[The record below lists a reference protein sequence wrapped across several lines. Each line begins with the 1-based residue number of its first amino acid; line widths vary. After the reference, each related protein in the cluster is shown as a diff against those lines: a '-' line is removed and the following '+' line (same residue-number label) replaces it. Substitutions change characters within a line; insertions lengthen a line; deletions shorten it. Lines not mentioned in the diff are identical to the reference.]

1 MNFKGLVQKG
11 VPQIMDITSIKSV
24 LHYLT
29 KNILPTKFE
38 TAQQPDPNT
47 VQLCFRGI
55 DSQTWLE
62 VSWNGD
68 SPRILKI
75 KKPEKIGRE
84 STLSKQIRYGLKY
97 MALVSIDQDNFERVI
112 KFGFVKKPGDEISK
126 YLIFELMGKH
136 SNIFYLDNKHKI
148 IAVGKQI
155 KSSQSSFRTI
165 STGSIYSGPPVNLKK
180 QPREDETFQSW
191 KDSISIVP
199 ESLKYCLINTYQGVS
214 PILTKQIEVVSKT
227 GNSEIMEK
235 NIDFISDSDLKEI
248 FKNWKIWIIRFKNN
262 KFNFSIFN
270 KDFYC
275 VWFLDKEINYENKI
289 DLCTGL
295 ENYYDNHLKQKKLKL
310 LEKKI
315 EGIIFK
321 QTNTE
326 KRNLD
331 IQYNLLKKSENYE
344 LYKEKADNIFSL
356 NELNKRDII
365 KGQKL
370 YKKSKKLKRSGELI
384 KERLS
389 IYKTNLER
397 LDEFTTLLEN
407 LNSLNHEELVVRI
420 KLLEEIMEEICNEF
434 NINIKRQKEYKKSTS
449 EIQSLPIQVDTPT
462 GLKLQV
468 GRNMRQ
474 NELISFKF
482 SKKGDLWFHA
492 QESPGSHVVLK
503 SSSQEASEQ
512 DLQIAADLAALFSKA
527 KRNIKVPINL
537 VKIKDLQKIKK
548 GGPGCVS
555 FKNGEIIWGNPTRG
569 EDYIK
574 KNLKTVI

>member
-1 MNFKGLVQKG
+1 MQKG
-11 VPQIMDITSIKSV
+11 VPQIMDITSIRSV
-24 LHYLT
+24 LHYLS

-38 TAQQPDPNT
+38 TAQQPEPNT
-47 VQLCFRGI
+47 IQLCFRGV

-75 KKPEKIGRE
+75 NKPEKIGRE

-97 MALVSIDQDNFERVI
+97 MALISIDQDDFERVI
-112 KFGFVKKPGDEISK
+112 KFSFAKKPGDEISK

-155 KSSQSSFRTI
+155 NSNQSSFRTI
-165 STGSIYSGPPVNLKK
+165 STGSIYSDPPANLKK
-180 QPREDETFQSW
+180 QPIEDESFQAW
-191 KDSISIVP
+191 KESISTVP
-199 ESLKYCLINTYQGVS
+199 DSLKYCLINTYQGVS
-214 PILTKQIEVVSKT
+214 PILTKQLEALSST
-227 GNSEIMEK
+227 SDSEIMEK
-235 NIDFISDSDLKEI
+235 NIDFISDTDLKKI
-248 FKNWKIWIIRFKNN
+248 FKSWKIWINRFKKNN
-262 KFNFSIFN
+262 FNFSLF
-270 KDFYC
+270 KRYFYC
-275 VWFLDKEINYENKI
+275 VWFLDIEINNENKI

-295 ENYYDNHLKQKKLKL
+295 ENYYDYHLKQKKLEL
-310 LEKKI
+310 LIKKI
-315 EGIIFK
+315 DGIIFK

-326 KRNLD
+326 KKNLNF
-331 IQYNLLKKSENYE
+331 QYDLLSKSENYE
-344 LYKEKADNIFSL
+344 IYKEKADKIFSIKDI
-356 NELNKRDII
+356 NKQDII
-365 KGQKL
+365 RGQKL
-370 YKKSKKLKRSGELI
+370 YKKSKKLKRSRELI
-384 KERLS
+384 KERLNF
-389 IYKTNLER
+389 YKGKVER
-397 LDEFTTLLEN
+397 LDEFKTFIEN
-407 LNSLNHEELVVRI
+407 LNSLNHEKLYVRI
-420 KLLEEIMEEICNEF
+420 KIVEEIIEEVCNEF
-434 NINIKRQKEYKKSTS
+434 NIKIKKQREENKNSS
-449 EIQSLPIQVDTPT
+449 EKRSSPIQVSTPT
-462 GLKLQV
+462 GLKLQI

-474 NELISFKF
+474 NDLISFKF

-503 SSSQEASEQ
+503 SSSQEVSEQ

-555 FKNGEIIWGNPTRG
+555 FKNVEIIWGNPTRG

-574 KNLKTVI
+574 KNLKTLI

>member
-1 MNFKGLVQKG
+1 MQKG
-11 VPQIMDITSIKSV
+11 VPQIMDITSIRSV
-24 LHYLT
+24 LHYLS

-38 TAQQPDPNT
+38 TAQQPQPNT
-47 VQLCFRGI
+47 IQLCFRGVN
-55 DSQTWLE
+55 SQTWLE

-68 SPRILKI
+68 SPRILI
-75 KKPEKIGRE
+75 INKPEKIGRE

-97 MALVSIDQDNFERVI
+97 MALISIEQDNFERVI
-112 KFGFVKKPGDEISK
+112 KFGFAKKPGDEINK

-136 SNIFYLDNKHKI
+136 SNIFYLDNKQKI

-155 KSSQSSFRTI
+155 NSSQSSFRTI

-180 QPREDETFQSW
+180 QPREDESFQSW
-191 KDSISIVP
+191 KESISTVP

-214 PILTKQIEVVSKT
+214 PILTKQLEVVSKT
-227 GNSEIMEK
+227 SDTEIMEK
-235 NIDFISDSDLKEI
+235 NIDFISDSNLKEI
-248 FKNWKIWIIRFKNN
+248 FKSWNNWINRFKNN
-262 KFNFSIFN
+262 NFNFSLFN
-270 KDFYC
+270 RVFYC
-275 VWFLDKEINYENKI
+275 VWFLDEEINHENKI

-295 ENYYDNHLKQKKLKL
+295 ENYYDYHLKQKKLEL
-310 LEKKI
+310 LIKKI

-321 QTNTE
+321 QSNTE
-326 KRNLD
+326 KKNLNL
-331 IQYNLLKKSENYE
+331 QYDLLKKSENYE
-344 LYKEKADNIFSL
+344 VYKKKADNIFTS
-356 NELNKRDII
+356 NEIKKRDVI

-370 YKKSKKLKRSGELI
+370 YKKSKKLKRSRELI
-384 KERLS
+384 KERLN
-389 IYKTNLER
+389 IYKTNLDR

-407 LNSLNHEELVVRI
+407 LNSLNHEELYVKI

-434 NINIKRQKEYKKSTS
+434 NINLKRHREVKKSKS
-449 EIQSLPIQVDTPT
+449 EIKSSPIQIDTPA

-474 NELISFKF
+474 NDLISFKF

-503 SSSQEASEQ
+503 SSSQAASEQ

-537 VKIKDLQKIKK
+537 VKIKDLQKIKT

-555 FKNGEIIWGNPTRG
+555 FKNVEIIWGNPTRG

-574 KNLKTVI
+574 KNLKRVI

>member
-1 MNFKGLVQKG
+1 MQKG
-11 VPQIMDITSIKSV
+11 FPQIMDVTSIRSV
-24 LHYLT
+24 LHYLR

-38 TAQQPDPNT
+38 TAQQPEPNT
-47 VQLCFRGI
+47 IQLCFRGV

-75 KKPEKIGRE
+75 NKPEKIGRE

-97 MALVSIDQDNFERVI
+97 MALTSINQDDFERVI
-112 KFGFVKKPGDEISK
+112 KFGFAKKPGDELSK

-136 SNIFYLDNKHKI
+136 SNIFYLDNKNKI
-148 IAVGKQI
+148 IALGKQI
-155 KSSQSSFRTI
+155 NSSQSSFRTI
-165 STGSIYSGPPVNLKK
+165 STGSIYSDPPVNLKK
-180 QPREDETFQSW
+180 QPREDESFQSW
-191 KDSISIVP
+191 KESISTVP

-214 PILTKQIEVVSKT
+214 PILTKQLEVFSNT
-227 GNSEIMEK
+227 SDSEMMEK
-235 NIDFISDSDLKEI
+235 NIDFISDANLKEI
-248 FKNWKIWIIRFKNN
+248 FQSWKIWINRFKNN
-262 KFNFSIFN
+262 NFNFSIFN
-270 KDFYC
+270 KFFYC
-275 VWFLDKEINYENKI
+275 VWFLDKEINHENKI

-295 ENYYDNHLKQKKLKL
+295 ENYYEYHLKQKKLEFL
-310 LEKKI
+310 VKKI

-321 QTNTE
+321 QTNNE
-326 KRNLD
+326 KKNLNF
-331 IQYNLLKKSENYE
+331 QYDLLSKSETYE
-344 LYKEKADNIFSL
+344 IYKKKADKIFST
-356 NELNKRDII
+356 NEINKQDII
-365 KGQKL
+365 RGQKL

-384 KERLS
+384 KERVN
-389 IYKTNLER
+389 IYKTNLDR

-407 LNSLNHEELVVRI
+407 LNSLNYEEIFIKI

-434 NINIKRQKEYKKSTS
+434 NIHLKRKREGKKSSS
-449 EIQSLPIQVDTPT
+449 EIQSSPIQVDTPA

-474 NELISFKF
+474 NDLISFKF

-555 FKNGEIIWGNPTRG
+555 FKNVEIIWGNPTRG

-574 KNLKTVI
+574 KNLKTDF